1 MILAPLKINWINKI
15 QRVQLVLKV
24 LEAQSALLV
33 PEVREAQQVTRI
45 FKSFTNNNQQTT
57 ENILATTYK
66 RDLVILQIN

>member
-45 FKSFTNNNQQTT
+45 FKSFTNNNQLTT